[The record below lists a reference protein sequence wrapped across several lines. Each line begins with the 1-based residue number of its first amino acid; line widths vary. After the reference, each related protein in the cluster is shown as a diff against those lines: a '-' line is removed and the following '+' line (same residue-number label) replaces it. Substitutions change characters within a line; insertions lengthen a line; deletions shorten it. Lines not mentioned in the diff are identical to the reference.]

1 MRNQRLLLLTLAL
14 LLSVLSCKQRNQF
27 AVEVSGNPAASG
39 SIAPNMTETG
49 DGRILLSW
57 IEGREST
64 LSLRFAIRDKNGW
77 SVPQTVVT
85 RQNFD
90 KYAEAPA
97 WVLMLPNGTLLAVW
111 PEELPSKEKWPGNY
125 LYTAASRDQGKS
137 WSKSIVIHSDRS
149 NSEHSFA
156 SLAVQ
161 DENHADIV
169 WLDARDYMAK
179 HKYRLMSAVISGE
192 GSVENEE
199 TIDDDVCTCC
209 PTALARS
216 SRGLIAAYRD
226 HTSQEVRDIYA
237 ARKDGGHWQASH
249 SIHKDDWHIN
259 ACPVNGPALASR
271 NNELVAAWYTGAEEQ
286 EAVRIAFS
294 NDGGMTFEPP
304 LTLDLSG
311 KGQKP
316 MGRPALTFL
325 SSGDVLASWIR
336 YAQDHAELVAA
347 RVHRSNPP
355 SSSFLIASGSAQG
368 LGYPR
373 MQALGSGVLVSWG
386 GAGETKEVSTAVIT
400 PQ

>member
-1 MRNQRLLLLTLAL
+1 MRHQTLLLLTLTL

-27 AVEVSGNPAASG
+27 SVEVSGNPAASG
-39 SIAPNMTETG
+39 SIAPNITETG
-49 DGRILLSW
+49 DGRVLLSW
-57 IEGREST
+57 IENGENT
-64 LSLRFAIRDKNGW
+64 LALRFAARDKNGW
-77 SVPQTVVT
+77 STPQTIVT
-85 RQNFD
+85 RQSFD

-97 WVLMLPNGTLLAVW
+97 WVVMLPNGTLLAVW
-111 PEELPSKEKWPGNY
+111 AEELPSKEKWPGNY
-125 LYTAASRDQGKS
+125 LYAAVSRDQGKN
-137 WSKSIVIHSDRS
+137 WSKPVVIHSDRS

-156 SLAVQ
+156 SVAVR

-192 GSVENEE
+192 GSIENEE

-216 SRGLIAAYRD
+216 PRGLIAAYRD
-226 HTSQEVRDIYA
+226 HTSQEVRDIYVV
-237 ARKDGGHWQASH
+237 RNDSGRWQTSRPIHEDG
-249 SIHKDDWHIN
+249 WHIN

-271 NNELVAAWYTGAEEQ
+271 DNELAAAWYTGAEEQ

-294 NDGGMTFEPP
+294 NDAGVTFEPP
-304 LTLDLSG
+304 VTLDSSG

-316 MGRPALTFL
+316 IGRPALTFL
-325 SSGDVLASWIR
+325 SSNEVLVSWIR

-347 RVHRSNPP
+347 LTHRNGPP
-355 SSSFLIASGSAQG
+355 SPPFLITSGSAQG

-373 MQALGSGVLVSWG
+373 MQALGAGVLISWG
-386 GAGETKEVSTAVIT
+386 GAGEAKEINTAVIT
-400 PQ
+400 PH